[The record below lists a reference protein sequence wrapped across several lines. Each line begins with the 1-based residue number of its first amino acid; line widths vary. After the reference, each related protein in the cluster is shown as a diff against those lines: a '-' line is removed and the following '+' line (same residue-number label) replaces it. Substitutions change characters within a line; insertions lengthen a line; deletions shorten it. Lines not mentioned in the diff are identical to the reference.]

1 MFRLCITGDLGFE
14 VWKDIPGYEGLYQAS
29 TYGRIKSKERIVY
42 YKDGRTRVFPSTVLK
57 QSHLKNGYLV
67 VGLCANNE
75 EKKEYVHRLVA
86 FTFLP
91 NPNHHS
97 LINHKSEVKT
107 ENYVWNLEFCNSA
120 YNNNYGSIKER
131 IKKTLT
137 NHPIFSK
144 GVIQKSLDGK
154 VISVFPSLK
163 EANRK
168 TGIDASTISKCCR
181 GVFNQSG
188 GYLWEYA

>member
-1 MFRLCITGDLGFE
+1 MFKLCITGDLGFE

-29 TYGRIKSKERIVY
+29 T
-42 YKDGRTRVFPSTVLK
+42 
-57 QSHLKNGYLV
+57 
-67 VGLCANNE
+67 
-75 EKKEYVHRLVA
+75 
-86 FTFLP
+86 
-91 NPNHHS
+91 
-97 LINHKSEVKT
+97 
-107 ENYVWNLEFCNSA
+107 
-120 YNNNYGSIKER
+120 YGSIKER

-188 GYLWEYA
+188 GYLWEYT